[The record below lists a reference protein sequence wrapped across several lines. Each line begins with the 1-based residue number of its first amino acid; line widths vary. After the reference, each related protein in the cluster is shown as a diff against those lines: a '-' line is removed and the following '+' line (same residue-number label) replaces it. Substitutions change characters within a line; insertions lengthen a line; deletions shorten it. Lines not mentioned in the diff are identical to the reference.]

1 MVADDP
7 VGSPLLPPGARV
19 VELEI
24 PARPDYLDVVRMVV
38 ATAASLEP
46 SFADDRIADLRIA
59 VSEACTNAIDAHAD
73 LGQPDDTDRI
83 VIRCDLADDRIEVEV
98 VDRGGGFDPGDLDAL
113 PAVEDPARLDFE
125 RGMGIELMRTL
136 TDETAF
142 SSSEEGTSVR
152 LVVYHTRIAEET

>member
-1 MVADDP
+1 MP
-7 VGSPLLPPGARV
+7 SGARV

-46 SFADDRIADLRIA
+46 TFADDRIADLRLA
-59 VSEACTNAIDAHAD
+59 VSEACTNAIEAHAD
-73 LGQPDDTDRI
+73 IGEPDDTDRI
-83 VIRCDLADDRIEVEV
+83 VIRCDLGEDRIEVEV

-113 PAVEDPARLDFE
+113 PGVEDPARLDFE
-125 RGMGIELMRTL
+125 RGMGIGLMRTL
-136 TDETAF
+136 TDETEF

-152 LVVYHTRIAEET
+152 LVVYHTRIAKGS